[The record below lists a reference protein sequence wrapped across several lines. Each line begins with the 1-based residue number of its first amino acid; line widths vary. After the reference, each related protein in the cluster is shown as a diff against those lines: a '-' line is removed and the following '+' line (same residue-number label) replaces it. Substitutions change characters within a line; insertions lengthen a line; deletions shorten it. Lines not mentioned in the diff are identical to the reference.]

1 MKSKKS
7 RIQKSSKKVPKKK
20 TRNYQYLLNGRSEI
34 GPRYVLISPRV
45 LQAINK
51 SHKEQFVYNIR
62 FPQLIKTKRGNKM
75 EIKLENGQLFI
86 VIDLHEP
93 TPSAQ
98 RKTLAVS
105 NTQGNVVTKCGV
117 DGKPVEI
124 C

>member
-51 SHKEQFVYNIR
+51 SHKE
-62 FPQLIKTKRGNKM
+62 
-75 EIKLENGQLFI
+75 
-86 VIDLHEP
+86 
-93 TPSAQ
+93 
-98 RKTLAVS
+98 
-105 NTQGNVVTKCGV
+105 
-117 DGKPVEI
+117 
-124 C
+124 